1 MPNLSSVD
9 LLVLVL
15 YLAGVVWLGW
25 WLGRG
30 VQNAKDFLIGKKDM
44 PWWAILGSIVAT
56 ETSTITFLSVPGIA
70 YAQDGDMRFLQLA
83 IGYIIGRMIIVYWL
97 LPSYFRGELYTVY
110 QLLNDRFGRA
120 THRLA
125 SSIFLVTRNLG
136 DSLRLFLTAVVLE
149 TMLGWPLPICVVLIG
164 LATIAFTFLGGMR
177 SVVWNDCL
185 QLTVYLAGGA
195 LALYLIVS
203 RLDGGFSELM
213 QFGHDT
219 GRFRVFDFSFF
230 ADGKP
235 RFNET
240 YTFWAGLIGGAF
252 LTLGTHGTDQMMV
265 QRLLAARD
273 QRDAG
278 KALIASGFFVLI
290 QFAFF
295 LLLGVALAA
304 FYQTHPPTY
313 AIESSDRVLTSYIV
327 HEMPVGVG
335 IIGILLAAIFSVAMS
350 TISSSLNSSAT
361 AVVADWMTSS
371 PEQMTSRKAIVT
383 SKLLTVVFGVL
394 QMVIAIWAASL
405 DDSVVN
411 NALAIAGFAS
421 GLLLGLFALGMFVP
435 QANQRAAMAGL
446 CGGLVV
452 MLVLRFGLASLPVQ
466 SSWHYTLA
474 WPWLPVVGSLT
485 TLACG
490 WLVAKLTDARPS
502 PTH

>member
-1 MPNLSSVD
+1 
-9 LLVLVL
+9 
-15 YLAGVVWLGW
+15 
-25 WLGRG
+25 
-30 VQNAKDFLIGKKDM
+30 M

-70 YAQDGDMRFLQLA
+70 FVAGGDMRFLQLA
-83 IGYIIGRMIIVYWL
+83 IGYIVGRFIIVFWL

-110 QLLNDRFGRA
+110 QLLHDRFGKA

-149 TMLGWPLPICVVLIG
+149 TMLGWPLPWCAVALG
-164 LATIAFTFLGGMR
+164 MATIAFTFLGGMR

-185 QLTVYLAGGA
+185 QLTVYLAGGV
-195 LALYLIVS
+195 LAFYLIVS
-203 RLDGGFSELM
+203 RLDGGFSELI
-213 QFGHDT
+213 QFGQDT
-219 GRFRVFDFSFF
+219 GRFRVFDFQFVEN
-230 ADGKP
+230 G
-235 RFNET
+235 RFRFDDI
-240 YTFWAGLIGGAF
+240 YTFWAGLIGGMF

-273 QRDAG
+273 QKDAS
-278 KALIASGFFVLI
+278 KALVASGFFVFI

-295 LLLGVALAA
+295 LFLGVALAA
-304 FYQTHPPTY
+304 FYHSHPASY
-313 AIESSDRVLTSYIV
+313 VIETGDRALTSYIV

-361 AVVADWMTSS
+361 AVVADWMISS
-371 PEQMTSRKAIVT
+371 PEQMASRRAHVA
-383 SKLLTVVFGVL
+383 SKLLTVLFGVL
-394 QMVIAIWAASL
+394 QIVIAIWAARL

-421 GLLLGLFALGMFVP
+421 GLLLGLFAIGKLVP
-435 QANQRAAMAGL
+435 QADQRAAIVGL

-452 MLVLRFGLASLPVQ
+452 MLGAKFGLAALPPD
-466 SSWHYTLA
+466 SSWHYSLA
-474 WPWLPVVGSLT
+474 WPWLPVIGSLT
-485 TLACG
+485 TLGCG
-490 WLVAKLTDARPS
+490 WAMASLLPASLS
-502 PTH
+502 PQQRAG